1 MVNLLLLDLHDPCRS
16 VWHVHGVGPGRER
29 WAFQGES
36 GTLSSLLGND
46 EAGLQKLEWLQQ
58 SWDSAACPAVPILC
72 SRGAVDAELSII
84 PFHLWSVVE
93 LSPPPGCLG
102 CVPWDSSV
110 CADFNMQLAESGRLS
125 ADWEIILPRFTLWY
139 ILFWGTEQKTFN
151 RVWLL
156 GKPLWCHKCW
166 HTSFRLSVIPQAML
180 CILPGG
186 TWCTVLER
194 GVKRKKRMDE
204 NIWDPILCSGI
215 SFGMTEVAAYLFSK
229 PGYFRFQISHVDCC
243 VFLNWFFYFT
253 LPKWAVRMFSA
264 CPCVC
269 ESPSCNLHSAHTGM
283 QFVYVDNV
291 LLLAVVDV
299 TDV

>member
-46 EAGLQKLEWLQQ
+46 EAGLQKPEWLQQ

-72 SRGAVDAELSII
+72 SSGAVDAELSII

-151 RVWLL
+151 RVWFL

-166 HTSFRLSVIPQAML
+166 HTSFRLSVISQAML

-194 GVKRKKRMDE
+194 GVKRKKKNGWKYLRSHPLLWHFF
-204 NIWDPILCSGI
+204 WDDWSSSIPV
-215 SFGMTEVAAYLFSK
+215 FKARLFSFPNQPCRLLRIFK
-229 PGYFRFQISHVDCC
+229 LI
-243 VFLNWFFYFT
+243 FL
-253 LPKWAVRMFSA
+253 
-264 CPCVC
+264 
-269 ESPSCNLHSAHTGM
+269 LHSAQM
-283 QFVYVDNV
+283 SC
-291 LLLAVVDV
+291 
-299 TDV
+299 

>member
-1 MVNLLLLDLHDPCRS
+1 MLAGKYFYSFTVKQRWWISSSWTSMILAGLSGMFMAWDQEGRGGLSKGKVGPWAHCWGMMKQDCRS
-16 VWHVHGVGPGRER
+16 QSGCSNPGIQQPVQQCPSSVPGVQ
-29 WAFQGES
+29 WM
-36 GTLSSLLGND
+36 
-46 EAGLQKLEWLQQ
+46 
-58 SWDSAACPAVPILC
+58 
-72 SRGAVDAELSII
+72 LSII

-186 TWCTVLER
+186 AWCTVLER

-215 SFGMTEVAAYLFSK
+215 SFGMTEVAADLFSQ
-229 PGYFRFQISHVDCC
+229 PGYFCFQISHVDCC
-243 VFLNWFFYFT
+243 VFLNWFFYLLCPNELLECS
-253 LPKWAVRMFSA
+253 LPVLV
-264 CPCVC
+264 CVNHLPVT
-269 ESPSCNLHSAHTGM
+269 SI
-283 QFVYVDNV
+283 
-291 LLLAVVDV
+291 LLI
-299 TDV
+299 